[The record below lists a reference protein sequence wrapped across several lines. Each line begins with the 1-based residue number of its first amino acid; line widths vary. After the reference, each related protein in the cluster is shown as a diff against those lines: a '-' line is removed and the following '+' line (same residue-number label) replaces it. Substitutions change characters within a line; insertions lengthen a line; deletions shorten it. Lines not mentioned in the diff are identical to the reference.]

1 MKRDKAAKIAPSA
14 SVLVLIFAMMGCKSD
29 EYIPDV
35 SHLNGDFELVRTEE
49 VLFELDSTTSPD
61 QAHSIFEKHALFW
74 DIYFKQVMPAPGD
87 SAVTWQILCTDP
99 YLTTI
104 ADSVEV
110 VFKSFDDIRGE
121 FRSAFRYLQYYFPGN
136 RVPRVYTLV
145 SGFGYFPFIFEDGDR
160 DGLGVSLEMFLGED
174 FPYRTFT
181 GQDAVFS
188 DYLVRTYNKDHLVK
202 RSMDIVVDD
211 LTGPASGE
219 RLLDRMLHNGLK
231 IYILEH
237 LMPNAPDSVL
247 FEFTPAQLVW
257 CESNERNL
265 WAHFLKDDL
274 LYDTEFQKIQKFVA
288 PAPVISGMPGETP
301 GGVANW
307 TGWKII
313 HALAA
318 RNPSMKLTDL
328 IAMEDAQTLL
338 EMARYRPK

>member
-1 MKRDKAAKIAPSA
+1 
-14 SVLVLIFAMMGCKSD
+14 
-29 EYIPDV
+29 
-35 SHLNGDFELVRTEE
+35 
-49 VLFELDSTTSPD
+49 
-61 QAHSIFEKHALFW
+61 
-74 DIYFKQVMPAPGD
+74 
-87 SAVTWQILCTDP
+87 
-99 YLTTI
+99 
-104 ADSVEV
+104 
-110 VFKSFDDIRGE
+110 
-121 FRSAFRYLQYYFPGN
+121 
-136 RVPRVYTLV
+136 
-145 SGFGYFPFIFEDGDR
+145 
-160 DGLGVSLEMFLGED
+160 
-174 FPYRTFT
+174 
-181 GQDAVFS
+181 
-188 DYLVRTYNKDHLVK
+188 
-202 RSMDIVVDD
+202 MDIVVDD

-338 EMARYRPK
+338 EMARYRPQ